1 MNKYIDNKTN
11 AHLKINQQN
20 KVCFKHNDFS
30 IFSDEYYV
38 QRNFDIYVY
47 NISGIWITYMNVN
60 NLTKRNSN
68 HVSWDQSTYVVSN
81 SKLAQPFKVPLT
93 KTSF

>member
-20 KVCFKHNDFS
+20 KVCFKHNDFP

-47 NISGIWITYMNVN
+47 NISGI
-60 NLTKRNSN
+60 
-68 HVSWDQSTYVVSN
+68 
-81 SKLAQPFKVPLT
+81 
-93 KTSF
+93 